1 MSLKSLMPFARAN
14 TPSRTGYEMDPFT
27 AMRRDMDRLFDDMW
41 KGFGNG
47 GGSLPAVFGNGSA
60 VPRIDVKETTA
71 GLEVSAELPGVD
83 EKDIEVQLQDDVLT
97 IRGEK
102 KIEKEEGDKEKG
114 YHVMERSYG
123 SFARSVALPFEADSD
138 KVSADF
144 SKGVLKI
151 VIPRPA
157 EVAAKTK
164 KIEVKAK

>member
-1 MSLKSLMPFARAN
+1 MSLKSLMPFARSN
-14 TPSRTGYEMDPFT
+14 VPSRGGYDVDPFT
-27 AMRRDMDRLFDDMW
+27 AMRRDMDRFFDDMM
-41 KGFGNG
+41 KGFGSSSNG
-47 GGSLPAVFGNGSA
+47 LPVAFTGA
-60 VPRIDVKETTA
+60 AAPRIDVKETET

-83 EKDIEVQLQDDVLT
+83 EKDVEVELQDDVLT

-114 YHVMERSYG
+114 YHLMERSYG
-123 SFARSVALPFEADSD
+123 SFARSITLPFEADSE

-144 SKGVLKI
+144 SKGVLKV

-157 EVAAKTK
+157 TAVAKTK